1 MSVQNLASEWVAKKA
16 TIKAMQDELI
26 AIEQELLTMVDTV
39 EDGSKT
45 SKVDGYK
52 ITVKRPVNRTID
64 GEAWETVKDKIPAEL
79 WPVKIK
85 VTPDDSACKKL
96 AKENPKLWMIA
107 SEAITEKEGKPNFTI
122 EAIE

>member
-1 MSVQNLASEWVAKKA
+1 MSVQNLASAWVAKKA

-26 AIEQELLTMVDTV
+26 AIEQELLSMVETV

-96 AKENPKLWMIA
+96 AKENPELWIIA
-107 SEAITEKEGKPNFTI
+107 SEAITEKEGKANFTI